1 MTTIRELLKEGSK
14 RLALNGVEEADVDAR
29 LLLLHVLNINSAVF
43 YMIMNNEAEETVIYR
58 YYELIDKR
66 CTHYPLQYITGSTEF
81 MGLSFKVDENVL
93 IPRFD
98 TEILVEEVLKLDL
111 DKKKILD
118 MCTGS
123 GCIAISLKK
132 LLKGNADVTGVD
144 ISEGALK
151 IAEYNAK
158 MNDTEVSFIKS
169 DLFEN
174 INERYDVIVS
184 NPPYIRTSVINELM
198 EEVKSHEP
206 FMALDG
212 KEDGLFFYGS
222 IIKSAPFFMNEDAV
236 MAFEIG
242 YDQADSVK
250 DIMKEDFY
258 DIKVIRDFAG
268 LDRVVMGRIKSI
280 R

>member
-1 MTTIRELLKEGSK
+1 MITIRELLKEGSK
-14 RLALNGVEEADVDAR
+14 RLALSGVEEADVDAR
-29 LLLLHVLNINSAVF
+29 LLLFHVLNVNSAAF
-43 YMIMNNEAEETVIYR
+43 YMIMNNEAEETILCR

-66 CTHYPLQYITGSTEF
+66 CTHYPLQYIIGTTEF
-81 MGLSFKVDENVL
+81 MGISFKVDENVL

-98 TEILVEEVLKLDL
+98 TEILVEEVLKLNL

-123 GCIAISLKK
+123 GCIAISIKK
-132 LLKGNADVTGVD
+132 LLKGSADVTGVD

-151 IAEYNAK
+151 VAKYNAK
-158 MNDTEVSFIKS
+158 MNDAEVSFIKS

-174 INERYDVIVS
+174 VNERYDVIVS
-184 NPPYIRTSVINELM
+184 NPPYIRTEVINGLM

-212 KEDGLFFYGS
+212 KEDGLFFYKN
-222 IIKSAPFFMNEDAV
+222 IIKNSPFFMKKDAV
-236 MAFEIG
+236 IAFEIG

-250 DIMKEDFY
+250 DIMKDDFY
-258 DIKVIRDFAG
+258 DIRVVKDFAG

-280 R
+280 K